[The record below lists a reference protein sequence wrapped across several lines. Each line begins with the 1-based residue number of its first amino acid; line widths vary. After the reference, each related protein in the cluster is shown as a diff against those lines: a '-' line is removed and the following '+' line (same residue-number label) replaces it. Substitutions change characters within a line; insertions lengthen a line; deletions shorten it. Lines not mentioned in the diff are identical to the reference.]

1 MADTIK
7 RYVSA
12 IEALDVRDITPDL
25 IDIQNNYGLTD
36 VMGAFGREKPAT
48 MYKVESFV
56 NNAIWKEG
64 VVGPS
69 PTGDGTPTVTVALTS
84 ATSGDRRTNDLV
96 AFTNGKVGMVKTV
109 TAGATD
115 SLVIESVDGTNITVT
130 AGDKLKFFSNVS
142 GEQSKGRA
150 SVFVG
155 ATHMHQLL
163 QIFRENHRT
172 SDVQLLSKTEAPKEG
187 LWYYKEY
194 WEKFMKLKAEVNAAH
209 IAGRISVS
217 EFSTSTNA
225 ITDPG
230 NGGIIQ
236 TERGL
241 HQYITSYGV
250 NDTVASSGT
259 FTLKTD
265 ATDLINKLIANKAD
279 NKYIMMGSTAALG
292 PIDDELKGLGS
303 SGVTSGRMSL
313 DGKHIDF
320 NVESFKYKGFEFQKM
335 LLPILNQPELFGG
348 SIYAKGVYLIPQ
360 GNTRTTDGN
369 NQSSYQPRIQTRYK
383 PQPASISKNAIWG
396 EFHGGMYSKV
406 NPTSDVAEANVNWI
420 TAQAIEILGPQVFG
434 FLQTV

>member
-1 MADTIK
+1 MADTLK

-48 MYKVESFV
+48 MYKTESFV
-56 NNAIWKEG
+56 DNPLWKAG
-64 VVGPS
+64 VVGS
-69 PTGDGTPTVTVALTS
+69 VTGSGTAAATVVLT
-84 ATSGDRRTNDLV
+84 AGTSGDRRVNDLV
-96 AFTNGKVGMVKTV
+96 GFPDGKVGVVTTV
-109 TAGATD
+109 TPGATD
-115 SLVIESVDGTNITVT
+115 TLVITSVDGTNLT
-130 AGDKLKFFSNVS
+130 AAAADTLKFFSNVV
-142 GEQSKGRA
+142 GEKSKGRD
-150 SVFVG
+150 SVFLG
-155 ATHMHQLL
+155 AQHMYQYL

-194 WEKFMKLKAEVNAAH
+194 WEKFLKLKAEVNAAH

-217 EFSTSTNA
+217 NFASTTNA
-225 ITDPG
+225 IYDPG

-250 NDTVASSGT
+250 NDTVAASGT
-259 FTLKTD
+259 FGLKTD
-265 ATDLINKLIANKAD
+265 GKDLIAKLVANKAD

-292 PIDDELKGLGS
+292 PVDDELKGLGS
-303 SGVTSGRMSL
+303 SEVTSGRMML
-313 DGKHIDF
+313 DGKNIDF
-320 NVESFKYKGFEFQKM
+320 SVDSFKYQGFLFQKM

-348 SIYAKGVYLIPQ
+348 SIYAKGLYLIPQ
-360 GNTRTTDGN
+360 GNTRTIDRDQVST
-369 NQSSYQPRIQTRYK
+369 YQPRIQIRYK

-406 NPTSDVAEANVNWI
+406 QPTSDVAEANVNWI